1 MADEPITE
9 QLSPEDAIRRYL
21 NFLEDP
27 AKLRDEA
34 EVQRRTLAV
43 LEATDPI
50 EKLKALTALERAAA
64 VDEAAL
70 RSAFVRHA
78 RAWADE
84 NGIGVRAFSELKV
97 PNEVLAEAGFDVP
110 TARPRRATATSG
122 TVGEGTRRKSVAS
135 SEIKEAVLNFPE
147 PFTLVEV
154 MNKVGGSPMTVR
166 KAVEDLVA
174 AGQVERRGPVPGY
187 SGRGRAPIQY
197 ARV

>member
-1 MADEPITE
+1 MADEISTE
-9 QLSPEDAIRRYL
+9 TFSPEDAIRRYL

-70 RSAFVRHA
+70 RQAFIRHA
-78 RAWADE
+78 KGWADE

-97 PNEVLAEAGFDVP
+97 PNEVLADAGFDVP
-110 TARPRRATATSG
+110 AGRPRRATPTSG
-122 TVGEGTRRKSVAS
+122 TVGEGTRRKSVS
-135 SEIKEAVLNFPE
+135 SAEIKDAVLSFPE
-147 PFTLVEV
+147 PFTLAEV
-154 MNKVGGSPMTVR
+154 MAKVGGSPMTVR
-166 KAVEDLVA
+166 KAVEELVA
-174 AGQVERRGPVPGY
+174 GGQVERRGPVPGY

>member
-9 QLSPEDAIRRYL
+9 QFSPEDAIRRYL

-70 RSAFVRHA
+70 RNAFVRHA
-78 RAWADE
+78 RAWAEE
-84 NGIGVRAFSELKV
+84 NGIGMRAFAELKV
-97 PNEVLAEAGFDVP
+97 PNDVLAEAGFDVP
-110 TARPRRATATSG
+110 AARPRRSTPTSG
-122 TVGEGTRRKSVAS
+122 TVGEGTRRKSVS
-135 SEIKEAVLNFPE
+135 SADIREAVMTFPE
-147 PFTLVEV
+147 PFTLAEV
-154 MNKVGGSPMTVR
+154 MAKVGGSPMTVR

-174 AGQVERRGPVPGY
+174 GGQVERRGPVPGY